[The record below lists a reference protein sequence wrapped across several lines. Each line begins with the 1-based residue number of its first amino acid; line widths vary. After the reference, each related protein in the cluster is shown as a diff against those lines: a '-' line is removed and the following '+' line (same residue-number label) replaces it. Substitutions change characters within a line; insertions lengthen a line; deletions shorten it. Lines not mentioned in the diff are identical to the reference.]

1 MENVVGKWN
10 NMIKGYPDIKLLI
23 FTVLILV
30 VLIIGLGIAEPGF
43 LRPTNLVNILIQGA
57 IYVIMGVGM
66 TLVLTTGGIDIS
78 IGSIVGLSTCFIG
91 SSMMAHGYP
100 FWVGILA
107 GLIIGLACGAINGFF
122 IVVLK
127 VPPIITT
134 LGTWTMLRGLANWYL
149 GGTIYYNF
157 PEQFVWLARGNIIG
171 IPVPVIIA
179 AIVLIWGQYFLT
191 RTRTGRNIVALG
203 GNEEAAR
210 LAGIN
215 VGKHRFLVYA
225 IMGLLAGLAAVILA
239 ARLNSASSVIGGGM
253 EMHTIA
259 SVVVGGTSLFGGRG
273 FMLGTL
279 LGVYILGVLENG
291 LLLAGIDFF
300 GQRVALGLIF
310 ILVVAARTFR
320 QKEGEVAA

>member
-1 MENVVGKWN
+1 METVVGKWSRIIN
-10 NMIKGYPDIKLLI
+10 RYPDVKLMLFTLGILI
-23 FTVLILV
+23 
-30 VLIIGLGIAEPGF
+30 VLIIGLSIAEPTF
-43 LRPTNLVNILIQGA
+43 LRGSNLVNILIQGA

-78 IGSIVGLSTCFIG
+78 IGSIVGFSTVFIG

-100 FWVGILA
+100 FWIGIIV
-107 GLIIGLACGAINGFF
+107 GLIAGLACGMVNGFF
-122 IVVLK
+122 IVTLK

-134 LGTWTMLRGLANWYL
+134 LGTWTMFRGLSNWYL

-157 PEQFVWLARGNIIG
+157 PEQFVWLARGSILG
-171 IPVPVIIA
+171 IPVPIIIA
-179 AIVLIWGQYFLT
+179 AIILGWGHYFLT

-215 VGKHRFLVYA
+215 VSKHRYQVYA
-225 IMGLLAGLAAVILA
+225 ITGLLTGLAAVILA

-273 FMLGTL
+273 YMLGTL

-300 GQRVALGLIF
+300 C
-310 ILVVAARTFR
+310 
-320 QKEGEVAA
+320 